1 MVSEAPAG
9 STRRSGLRART
20 ALRFLLRSLGLRAT
34 GFALALGAV
43 TVGASVAATALNL
56 RADLTPK
63 MNREL
68 RSYGPNLLV
77 TPPLARQGEA
87 GGGGAT
93 LDETWVRSLE
103 RAAPPGTTVTVSPI
117 LLAAGRVGHEA
128 AVIVG
133 ADLAA
138 LRVLGAAWRLDGAYP
153 PTADLGSCL
162 IGATLARRI
171 GARPGD
177 VLSIGVARADERPFR
192 VAAVVATGEAEDEQ
206 ALLPLA
212 AVQAATGQAGR
223 VSLAALAVEAGPD
236 QVQELAAAIA
246 AAAPAPVEARPLLQ
260 VSRAQG
266 ALLAKLQ
273 QMMVLLTGVILVL
286 AGMCVMTT
294 LMAMV
299 VEREPE
305 IGLMRSLGA
314 SDGEVL
320 RMLLGEA
327 TLLGL
332 AGGALGL
339 LLGWIDSHW
348 IGRQVFGAEVAARV
362 EIAPVVLALTIGL
375 CWAAVVAPLRRALRV
390 QPATALRG

>member
-1 MVSEAPAG
+1 MASE
-9 STRRSGLRART
+9 TRRASRART

-43 TVGASVAATALNL
+43 VVGASVAATALNL

-77 TPPLARQGEA
+77 TPPLARQEGA
-87 GGGGAT
+87 GGEGAT
-93 LDETWVRSLE
+93 LDEAWARSLE
-103 RAAPPGTTVTVSPI
+103 RAAPAGTTITVSPI
-117 LLAAGRVGHEA
+117 LLAGGRVGREA
-128 AVIVG
+128 AAIVG
-133 ADLAA
+133 ADATA
-138 LRVLGAAWRLDGAYP
+138 LRALGAAWQLEGDWPDATDG
-153 PTADLGSCL
+153 TACLLG
-162 IGATLARRI
+162 AALARRI

-177 VLSIGVARADERPFR
+177 RIAIAVAQAEPCPFR
-192 VAAVVATGEAEDEQ
+192 VAGIVATGEAEDDQ

-212 AVQAATGQAGR
+212 AVQAATGQPGR

-236 QVQELAAAIA
+236 EVQALATAIA

-260 VSRAQG
+260 VSQAQG

-273 QMMVLLTGVILVL
+273 QMMLLLTAVILLL

-327 TLLGL
+327 TLLGI
-332 AGGALGL
+332 AGGTLGL
-339 LLGWIDSHW
+339 LLGWFDSRW
-348 IGRQVFGAEVAARV
+348 IGRQVFGAEVAVRA
-362 EIAPVVLALTIGL
+362 EIAPFVLALTLGL

>member
-1 MVSEAPAG
+1 MASEVPAAARLHRG
-9 STRRSGLRART
+9 SRART
-20 ALRFLLRSLGLRAT
+20 ALRFLLASLGLRAT

-43 TVGASVAATALNL
+43 AVGASVAATALNL

-77 TPPLARQGEA
+77 TPPLGRPGEA
-87 GGGGAT
+87 GGRGAT
-93 LDETWVRSLE
+93 LEEAWARSLE
-103 RAAPPGTTVTVSPI
+103 RAAPAGMTVTVSPL
-117 LLAAGRVGHEA
+117 LLATGRVGRESA
-128 AVIVG
+128 AIVG
-133 ADLAA
+133 ADLGA
-138 LRVLGAAWRLDGAYP
+138 LRALGAAWQLDGSWPAA
-153 PTADLGSCL
+153 TDADACL
-162 IGATLARRI
+162 VGATLARRI
-171 GARPGD
+171 GARPGG
-177 VLSIGVARADERPFR
+177 LIPLAVAESEERRCR

-206 ALLPLA
+206 VLLPLA
-212 AVQAATGQAGR
+212 AVQAATGQTGR

-236 QVQELAAAIA
+236 EVQALANAIA
-246 AAAPAPVEARPLLQ
+246 AAAPSPVEARPLLQ
-260 VSRAQG
+260 VSKAQG
-266 ALLAKLQ
+266 SLLAKLQ
-273 QMMVLLTGVILVL
+273 QMMLLLTAVILVL

-320 RMLLGEA
+320 LMLLGEA
-327 TLLGL
+327 TLLGM

-339 LLGWIDSHW
+339 LLGWLDSRW
-348 IGRQVFGAEVAARV
+348 IGRQVFGTEVAARA

-375 CWAAVVAPLRRALRV
+375 CWVAVIAPLRRALRV